1 MYNGDHADSVS
12 TAPNADPSPKP
23 DHKRHLSGTTLSS
36 LAAETAERL
45 EAKYKHTKDA
55 LKKDGLGINILGGND
70 ASSESVAAVEPSER
84 PAPTKSIRNGEPLV
98 LHGWTLTAPV
108 GFRDVCKTVREA
120 AFLATNLPII
130 VSLEVHANLEQQ
142 EVMVNI
148 MKEEWKGFLIDEA
161 HPTCDPEDRLPRL
174 EELLNKILVKVKKA
188 TPVVPEAAPGNLA
201 PMHAHRANTTA
212 MAPSHSPKSSTTTLA
227 PSQSPK
233 TSTSSLS
240 HLTRHLSISGST
252 LSPTVSRH
260 EGDSHSGSEDERGNK
275 KKSKICEN
283 LSNLGIY
290 THSEHFTAFGAK
302 NCTKPSHIF
311 SISENQIIDLHEK
324 KRAEM
329 FAHNRDF
336 FMRAYPAGF
345 RFDSSNLDPS
355 LFWRKG
361 VQMVAL
367 NWQNVDEGV
376 MLNEAMFAGEQGWV
390 LKPTG
395 YRSDP
400 SGTEVINF
408 KTLHLR
414 LTVYAAQHIPML
426 QSESGFHPY
435 IRCELHVEK
444 PDESKSTEMREGNL
458 RARGGEY
465 KQRTPHGKGDHPD
478 FGEEGVVMDFPVVT
492 GVLEELSFVRLV
504 ISCLEFPQ
512 PHSIRLDAL
521 SCQDMICAA

>member
-1 MYNGDHADSVS
+1 MYNGDHADSV
-12 TAPNADPSPKP
+12 TTTPNATSSPKP
-23 DHKRHLSGTTLSS
+23 EHKRHISGTTFSS
-36 LAAETAERL
+36 LAAETAEKIGASL
-45 EAKYKHTKDA
+45 KHTKEA
-55 LKKDGLGINILGGND
+55 LKKKEGLGINILGGGD
-70 ASSESVAAVEPSER
+70 TSSESVTAVESSER
-84 PAPTKSIRNGEPLV
+84 PASAKPIRNGEPLV

-108 GFRDVCKTVREA
+108 GFRDVCKTIREA
-120 AFLATNLPII
+120 AFIATSLPII

-148 MKEEWKGFLIDEA
+148 MKEEWKGLLIDAA
-161 HPTCDPEDRLPRL
+161 HPTCDPEERLPRL
-174 EELLNKILVKVKKA
+174 EELRNKILVKVKRA
-188 TPVVPEAAPGNLA
+188 TSVTPEVLSANLA
-201 PMHAHRANTTA
+201 PEHAHRASTA
-212 MAPSHSPKSSTTTLA
+212 SVAPSHSPKASTSSLTA
-227 PSQSPK
+227 SYSPRA
-233 TSTSSLS
+233 STSSLS
-240 HLTRHLSISGST
+240 QFARHLSISANN
-252 LSPTVSRH
+252 LSPSVSRH
-260 EGDSHSGSEDERGNK
+260 DGDSHSGSEDERGGK

-302 NCTKPSHIF
+302 NCMKPSHIF

-324 KRAEM
+324 KREEM

-367 NWQNVDEGV
+367 NWQNVDEGM

-390 LKPTG
+390 LKPPG

-400 SGTEVINF
+400 TNTETICF
-408 KTLHLR
+408 KNLHLR
-414 LTVYAAQHIPML
+414 ITVFAAQHIPML

-435 IRCELHVEK
+435 IRCELHAEK
-444 PDESKSTEMREGNL
+444 PNESKSTEMAEGNL

-465 KQRTPHGKGDHPD
+465 KQKTPHGKGDHPD
-478 FGEEGVVMDFPVVT
+478 FGEEGAVMDFPVVAN
-492 GVLEELSFVRLV
+492 VVEELSFVRLV
-504 ISCLEFPQ
+504 TCFPANFG
-512 PHSIRLDAL
+512 I
-521 SCQDMICAA
+521 